1 MVWSKGRMIV
11 KIRKAKD
18 QQPTK
23 LEEAIAQHI
32 LDIQNNAQVEW
43 RAELND
49 LYILSVKEV
58 ELNNKKVVVIF
69 VPFRLIKE
77 FRRVQAKLI
86 RELEKKLSQ
95 KQVLVVAQR
104 RILPPAS
111 RLNRTA
117 TQKRPNS
124 RTLTAVH
131 DAILD
136 DMLYPVEVAGK
147 RIRVKTDGT
156 KQHKILLDP
165 KDEQAVEGRTD
176 AYTAVYKKFTGRD
189 IVFSFPAV
197 AKTAEH

>member
-1 MVWSKGRMIV
+1 MIV

-189 IVFSFPAV
+189 IVFSFPCCC
-197 AKTAEH
+197 

>member
-1 MVWSKGRMIV
+1 MIV
-11 KIRKAKD
+11 KIRKEKGA
-18 QQPTK
+18 QPTK

-32 LDIQNNAQVEW
+32 LDIQNNSQIEW
-43 RAELND
+43 KNELTD
-49 LYILSVKEV
+49 LYISSVKEV
-58 ELNNKKVVVIF
+58 ELPTKKVVVVF
-69 VPFRLIKE
+69 VPFRLLKE

-95 KQVLVVAQR
+95 KQVIIVAQR

-117 TQKRPNS
+117 TQKRPQS

-136 DMLYPVEVAGK
+136 DMLFPVEVAGK
-147 RIRVKTDGT
+147 RIRVKTDGS

-165 KDEQAVEGRTD
+165 KDEQSVEGRTD
-176 AYTAVYKKFTGRD
+176 SYTAVYKKLTGRD
-189 IVFSFPAV
+189 ITFQFPAV
-197 AKTAEH
+197 PKTAEH

>member
-1 MVWSKGRMIV
+1 MIV
-11 KIRKAKD
+11 KIRKEKNA
-18 QQPTK
+18 QPTK
-23 LEEAIAQHI
+23 LEQQIAQHI

-49 LYILSVKEV
+49 LYITSVKEV
-58 ELNNKKVVVIF
+58 VLNNKKVVVVF
-69 VPFRLIKE
+69 VPFRQLKE
-77 FRRVQAKLI
+77 FRHVQAKLI

-136 DMLYPVEVAGK
+136 DILYPVEIAGK
-147 RIRVKTDGT
+147 RIRVKTDGS
-156 KQHKILLDP
+156 KQHKVLLDP

-176 AYTAVYKKFTGRD
+176 AYSAVYKKLTGRD
-189 IVFSFPAV
+189 ITFSFPAV

>member
-1 MVWSKGRMIV
+1 MIV